1 MGLVLA
7 STSMRDLS
15 LDIDYGKMVHG
26 DQHLKLHCQI
36 PTAASVVGETRI
48 IDVID
53 RGSGK
58 GALVRLAKE
67 ISDARTGEAIAT
79 CMMTAFCRADGGF
92 GGPQRPTPAI
102 HPIPDRAPD
111 RLCVLRGDRRSALIY
126 RLSGDYN
133 PLHVDPDVAAAA
145 GFSQPILHGLCT
157 FGIVGQAVL
166 KTALAY
172 DESRLLEIGG
182 RFSSPVMPGE
192 SLEVEM
198 WLDANEISI
207 RARVIER
214 DVIVFNNGRAV
225 VAR

>member
-1 MGLVLA
+1 
-7 STSMRDLS
+7 
-15 LDIDYGKMVHG
+15 
-26 DQHLKLHCQI
+26 
-36 PTAASVVGETRI
+36 
-48 IDVID
+48 
-53 RGSGK
+53 
-58 GALVRLAKE
+58 
-67 ISDARTGEAIAT
+67 
-79 CMMTAFCRADGGF
+79 
-92 GGPQRPTPAI
+92 
-102 HPIPDRAPD
+102 
-111 RLCVLRGDRRSALIY
+111 
-126 RLSGDYN
+126 
-133 PLHVDPDVAAAA
+133 
-145 GFSQPILHGLCT
+145 
-157 FGIVGQAVL
+157 VL